1 MLNFWK
7 INVCLMLLLMIG
19 CSAPEAAPDAAPESE
34 VAVQIVQTDVPAT
47 ATTEPEPTAEPTATM
62 MPSIA
67 DGMTQ
72 EEIDRAMVRAA
83 QSNKLEDV
91 AAFLE
96 AGADPNAINLSSGMA
111 AVHFATVRN
120 NLEMFMLLHEAGA
133 DINAVNYAGETLMH
147 VAATHNGF
155 EVAQQAM
162 TLADYDLES
171 RRTEFGFTP
180 LLAAAFLGNV
190 EMVELLIDSGAN
202 IEAADDWGD
211 TAVNVAA
218 YSGHLTTIET
228 LIDLGALPAVENSS
242 GGTAVTHA
250 QSNNYP
256 DVVAYLESL
265 IEQ

>member
-1 MLNFWK
+1 MSNFWK

-19 CSAPEAAPDAAPESE
+19 CSVQDAAPDAAQESE
-34 VAVQIVQTDVPAT
+34 VAVQIAPTDVPAT
-47 ATTEPEPTAEPTATM
+47 ATVEPEPTATM

-72 EEIDRAMVRAA
+72 EEIARAMVRAA

-120 NLEMFMLLHEAGA
+120 NLEMFTLLHEAGA

-147 VAATHNGF
+147 IAATHNGF

-228 LIDLGALPAVENSS
+228 LIALGALPAVENSS